1 MQCRIIDFEII
12 INVKKYNTV
21 TESRTFRQYIVLLLN
36 HVSEKELME
45 GYWHAIGLEEV
56 DGSTETLQ
64 IDQYFFNDILQ
75 QIIQRRNE
83 DESSE
88 SSESSE
94 EEEEESD
101 DDFDEFDDFEHAN
114 DEDEDRPNPSTV
126 QNLQTTARS
135 RNSTRRVYELPIVA
149 HPPRPLQPVEMRRM
163 FLTSRELGMTSS
175 EMDIERMGNREE
187 RDDNDL
193 ETGNLPENLLEDILI
208 QSILMNSFEESTSQH
223 TLEEIVV
230 NQENDQE
237 NDHYTSQE

>member
-12 INVKKYNTV
+12 SNVKKYNTV
-21 TESRTFRQYIVLLLN
+21 TDSRTFRQYIVLLLN

-56 DGSTETLQ
+56 DGYTETLQ

-83 DESSE
+83 GESAESAESSE
-88 SSESSE
+88 G
-94 EEEEESD
+94 EESD
-101 DDFDEFDDFEHAN
+101 DDDDDFEHA
-114 DEDEDRPNPSTV
+114 DEENEERSNPNTV
-126 QNLQTTARS
+126 QNLLTTARPM
-135 RNSTRRVYELPIVA
+135 NSMGRVYELPIVA
-149 HPPRPLQPVEMRRM
+149 HPPHPLQPIEMGRIL
-163 FLTSRELGMTSS
+163 LTSHELGITSS
-175 EMDIERMGNREE
+175 EMDIESIGNREG

-208 QSILMNSFEESTSQH
+208 QSILLNSFQESHSQN

-230 NQENDQE
+230 NQENGQE
-237 NDHYTSQE
+237 NDHDSSQE